1 MPLSGVAKM
10 LEYAA
15 RDGELEA
22 LQAVTLAFLNEWR
35 KMKAILGNC
44 VDYGREDDAVGR
56 AQADWNEVLQS
67 LRQIVDA
74 MKDMDI
80 DTADESMDRIKKYQY
95 PEQMKPIVDKLSLA
109 VLDIDVVQA
118 EECVEELVKIIYL
131 QFFRGLEETKF
142 EET

>member
-15 RDGELEA
+15 RDGELEV
-22 LQAVTLAFLNEWR
+22 LQVVTPVFLKEWR
-35 KMKAILGNC
+35 KMKAILGNS

-56 AQADWNEVLQS
+56 PQADWNEVLQS

-80 DTADESMDRIKKYQY
+80 DTADESMEQIKKYQY

-131 QFFRGLEETKF
+131 QFFHSLSDSHQIV
-142 EET
+142 

>member
-15 RDGELEA
+15 RDGELEV
-22 LQAVTLAFLNEWR
+22 LQAVTPVFLNEWR
-35 KMKAILGNC
+35 KMKAILGNS
-44 VDYGREDDAVGR
+44 VDYGREDDAVGG

-80 DTADESMDRIKKYQY
+80 DTADESMEQIKKYQY

-131 QFFRGLEETKF
+131 QFFRGLEETKY

>member
-95 PEQMKPIVDKLSLA
+95 SEQMKPIVDKLSLA

-131 QFFRGLEETKF
+131 QFFRGLEETKY

>member
-95 PEQMKPIVDKLSLA
+95 SE
-109 VLDIDVVQA
+109 
-118 EECVEELVKIIYL
+118 
-131 QFFRGLEETKF
+131 
-142 EET
+142 

>member
-1 MPLSGVAKM
+1 
-10 LEYAA
+10 
-15 RDGELEA
+15 
-22 LQAVTLAFLNEWR
+22 
-35 KMKAILGNC
+35 MKAILGNS

-80 DTADESMDRIKKYQY
+80 DTADESMEQIKKYQY
-95 PEQMKPIVDKLSLA
+95 TEQMKPIVDKLSLA

-131 QFFRGLEETKF
+131 QFFRGLEETKY